1 MLLGRFPCSVSAD
14 SSARILA
21 LGCDS
26 NQNIGIIL
34 NRIVNPFGDL
44 IQMDLHAVEEWIS
57 TLPNISNVDIF
68 SEYILSQIELDYIEN
83 RVVLVE
89 GIVLSETE
97 VKLYRAREIYA

>member
-1 MLLGRFPCSVSAD
+1 MNRRKFVS
-14 SSARILA
+14 LA
-21 LGCDS
+21 LLMFAP
-26 NQNIGIIL
+26 IGNARVENYNVQVIL

-44 IQMDLHAVEEWIS
+44 IRMDLDAVEEWIS

>member
-1 MLLGRFPCSVSAD
+1 MNRRKFVS
-14 SSARILA
+14 LA
-21 LGCDS
+21 LLMLAP
-26 NQNIGIIL
+26 IGNARVENYNVQVIL

-44 IQMDLHAVEEWIS
+44 IPMDLDAVEEWIS
-57 TLPNISNVDIF
+57 TLPNISNVGIF